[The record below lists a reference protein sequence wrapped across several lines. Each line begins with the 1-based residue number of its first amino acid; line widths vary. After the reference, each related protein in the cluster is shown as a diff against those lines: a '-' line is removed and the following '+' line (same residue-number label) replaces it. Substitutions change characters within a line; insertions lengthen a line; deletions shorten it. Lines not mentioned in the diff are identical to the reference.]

1 MAGPVEDQVIL
12 ITGSTDGLGKAT
24 ALELASRGARVLLN
38 GRDRPRGQA
47 ALEEIRQASGNPA
60 VDLCL
65 ADLSSQRQV
74 RALAGEVLQ
83 KYNRLD
89 ALVNNAGVF
98 MRKRQLT
105 EDGLEMTFAVNVLAP
120 FLLTRLLLERMV
132 RSAPARIINITSST
146 HWSAH
151 IDWDNLQGQRYY
163 NGYDAYA
170 LSKLGDILITY
181 AQAMH
186 FKSSRVTAN
195 CLDPGVLHTR
205 MLREGWGSSSGADPK
220 QGAEKVVFLVTDP
233 DLEFSNGQY
242 FQDHRPAE
250 SSGQSYDR
258 QLQEQFW
265 QVCEQL
271 SSEGKGL

>member
-1 MAGPVEDQVIL
+1 MAGPIEDQVIL
-12 ITGSTDGLGKAT
+12 VTGSTEGLGKAT
-24 ALELASRGARVLLN
+24 ALELASMGARVLLN
-38 GRDRPRGQA
+38 GRDRLRGRE
-47 ALEEIRQASGNPA
+47 ALEEIRQESGNSM

-89 ALVNNAGVF
+89 ELVNNAGVF
-98 MRKRQLT
+98 MRKRELT
-105 EDGLEMTFAVNVLAP
+105 EGGLETTFAVNVLAP

-181 AQAMH
+181 AQALRL
-186 FKSSRVTAN
+186 KSSRVTAN
-195 CLDPGVLHTR
+195 CLDPGVLNTR
-205 MLREGWGSSSGADPK
+205 MLHEGWGSSTGVDPK
-220 QGAEKVVFLVTDP
+220 KGAEKVVFLVTDP
-233 DLEFSNGQY
+233 ELEFTNGEY

-258 QLQEQFW
+258 QLHEQFW

-271 SSEGKGL
+271 TSEGKGL

>member
-1 MAGPVEDQVIL
+1 MAGPIEDQVIL

-38 GRDRPRGQA
+38 GRDRQRGQA
-47 ALEEIRQASGNPA
+47 ALDEIRKVSGNPS
-60 VDLCL
+60 VELCL

-74 RALAGEVLQ
+74 RLLAGEVLSR
-83 KYNRLD
+83 YNRLD

-98 MRKRQLT
+98 MRKRQIS
-105 EDGLEMTFAVNVLAP
+105 EDGLEVTFAVNVLAP
-120 FLLTRLLLERMV
+120 FLLTQLLLERMV
-132 RSAPARIINITSST
+132 RSSPARIINISSST

-151 IDWDNLQGQRYY
+151 IDWDNLQGERYY

-181 AQAMH
+181 ALAMRL
-186 FKSSRVTAN
+186 KSGRVTAN
-195 CLDPGVLHTR
+195 CLDPGVLNTR
-205 MLREGWGSSSGADPK
+205 MLREGWGSSTGADPK
-220 QGAEKVVFLVTDP
+220 TGAEKVVFQVTDP
-233 DLEFSNGQY
+233 DLEFTSGEY

-265 QVCEQL
+265 QVCEHL